1 MVLFCFEY
9 IFWAVTIGLWFRV
22 YHPGYL
28 DKIHWYS
35 TYCSGFKIEEK
46 KSDYF
51 HESKNQFRIFRMP
64 LHMLCLCTRIL
75 HLLWSPPQVR
85 FKALL
90 GASTCS
96 STSSTR
102 FRSWDILSPF
112 IVKAIESH
120 INLGQQHLTVK
131 VKSVIKDKKS
141 QGKYWRSLLSFCQCL
156 ALKAITYRATW
167 LNFLLFDKIH
177 WNHQTLWS
185 HSGQLQHFCKSSFYE
200 QKNVCVQ
207 NWLFCVAR
215 EAHNFFANIEVSMNT
230 LSL

>member
-1 MVLFCFEY
+1 
-9 IFWAVTIGLWFRV
+9 
-22 YHPGYL
+22 
-28 DKIHWYS
+28 
-35 TYCSGFKIEEK
+35 
-46 KSDYF
+46 
-51 HESKNQFRIFRMP
+51 MP
-64 LHMLCLCTRIL
+64 LHVLCLCTRIL

-141 QGKYWRSLLSFCQCL
+141 QGKYWRSLLSFAWVLGSESHNIQSYLTEFPIVWQDPLKSPDTLKPLRSTSAFLQIQLLWAEKCMCPKL
-156 ALKAITYRATW
+156 A
-167 LNFLLFDKIH
+167 FLRS
-177 WNHQTLWS
+177 QRGT
-185 HSGQLQHFCKSSFYE
+185 
-200 QKNVCVQ
+200 
-207 NWLFCVAR
+207 
-215 EAHNFFANIEVSMNT
+215 
-230 LSL
+230 